1 MVAAGAAGSVKIR
14 LPAASPVL
22 LLPGEGL
29 LDLLAARLAAVE
41 RPLGQAREEDEEREE
56 DDEDEAGVG
65 DDLVVRLTPPALA
78 SVVGQRGG
86 WGAHPGDEGGRRD
99 GRATLPSLPP

>member
-1 MVAAGAAGSVKIR
+1 MRATLEHETSRAGRVRDAACHQRGGISSRSHMVAVRAAGSVKIR

-29 LDLLAARLAAVE
+29 LNLLAASLTAVE
-41 RPLGQAREEDEEREE
+41 RALEQAREEDEEREE
-56 DDEDEAGVG
+56 DDEDEAGVR

-78 SVVGQRGG
+78 
-86 WGAHPGDEGGRRD
+86 
-99 GRATLPSLPP
+99 